1 LKEQQAMTNITQA
14 SGRAEISV
22 ADAAA
27 IAAATGAGDP
37 GLIAR
42 GDLQALL
49 GNSALVLDGQRRRPR
64 YFDGRFLTGAD
75 MTRDQDYIRQRQND
89 VARAAGTGVINGL
102 RVSMTGLPGGEAIRI
117 EPGHG
122 VTPTGDIVMVT
133 QALTLTPVDLPTV
146 EKLDLAMGLRLQPRQ
161 PLGRRTGLFLLT
173 LRAVEFTANPI
184 AAYPTTINGPRQTQD
199 GDVIEATAIT
209 LIPWPDTSGAA
220 TLAEARRA
228 AARNIFLN
236 GPQGLPQDALPLAMI
251 ALDRGAVAWIDG
263 PMVRR
268 EAGSETPLQAS
279 LASRPRA
286 LSEAFV
292 LQYQSHLHDVLASR
306 GQAGLAPVFSAAQY
320 FSALPAAGQLPAA
333 CVLTDALG
341 FRQTWFPPAIEA
353 DLSFVPHDEL
363 PALIEESLALP
374 PIDLLASAADL
385 TGTGVVLLAPV
396 TRDRM
401 RRFDQAL
408 ANLTASTV
416 TDPGAGVRRPPVE
429 ALAALMIRRGLG
441 GPAVSPT
448 PAVVAAQNA
457 ATSAWQAAW
466 SEAVGA
472 LSAEQGL
479 PPLLWY
485 VRRRAVAYESRV
497 AGVAV
502 PVAGDDAQ
510 TATAVQTHLT
520 AAKLA
525 DQFKAVTANATPA
538 ALARLINLLARP
550 AVLGST
556 ILSAALLTSLQAKL
570 NVSTPPRPAT
580 DALVISA
587 AAGFDDPRLG
597 DGLLRLSSAL
607 GATPLGP
614 DGELWLGGTGK
625 ALDVDAAA
633 RAIADTAL
641 PGLASQVAH
650 AVAGKNVTE
659 LTNVLANAG

>member
-1 LKEQQAMTNITQA
+1 MTNITQA
-14 SGRAEISV
+14 SARAEISV

-27 IAAATGAGDP
+27 IAAATGGGDP

-89 VARAAGTGVINGL
+89 VARTAGTGVINGL
-102 RVSMTGLPGGEAIRI
+102 QVSMTGLPGGEAIRI
-117 EPGHG
+117 APGHG
-122 VTPTGDIVMVT
+122 VTPTGDIVLVT
-133 QALTLTPVDLPTV
+133 QVLTLTPVDLPTV

-292 LQYQSHLHDVLASR
+292 LQYQLHLHDVLTGR
-306 GQAGLAPVFSAAQY
+306 GQAGLLPVFSAAQY

-374 PIDLLASAADL
+374 PIDLLASPADL

-408 ANLTASTV
+408 ASLTASTV

-429 ALAALMIRRGLG
+429 ALTALMIRRGLG

-485 VRRRAVAYESRV
+485 VRRRAVAFESRV

-510 TATAVQTHLT
+510 TATAVQTHLV

-525 DQFKAVTANATPA
+525 DQFKAVTANATPS
-538 ALARLINLLARP
+538 ALARLTNILARP

-556 ILSAALLTSLQAKL
+556 ILSAALLTSLQAKT
-570 NVSTPPRPAT
+570 SGATPPRPAT

-597 DGLLRLSSAL
+597 DGLLRLGSAL

-633 RAIADTAL
+633 RAIADAAL

-650 AVAGKNVTE
+650 AVAGKNLTE

>member
-117 EPGHG
+117 DPGHG